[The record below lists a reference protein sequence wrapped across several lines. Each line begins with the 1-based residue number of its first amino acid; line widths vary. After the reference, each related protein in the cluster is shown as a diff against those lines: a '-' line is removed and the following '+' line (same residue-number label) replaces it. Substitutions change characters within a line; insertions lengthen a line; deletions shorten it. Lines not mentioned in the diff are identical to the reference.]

1 MIYIDEA
8 VFTFNTFLTKAWA
21 CSYQNISIPE
31 AKINVRAHALVAG
44 ISEENG
50 LESYHIVL
58 KSINTE
64 SYIDFLR
71 KLKLKFKAK
80 RLALFIDNL

>member
-1 MIYIDEA
+1 
-8 VFTFNTFLTKAWA
+8 
-21 CSYQNISIPE
+21 
-31 AKINVRAHALVAG
+31 VRAHALVAG

-50 LESYHIVL
+50 VESYLIVL

-64 SYIDFLR
+64 SYIDFLK
-71 KLKLKFKAK
+71 KLKQKFENK